1 MIPLAKPYIT
11 EEDKEAVLEV
21 LNTPFLSLGPKLR
34 EFEKIMADY
43 AGRKYAIAV
52 NSGTSALHLAIKALG
67 IGPEDEVITTPFS
80 FIASANCIL
89 YEGAKPVF
97 VDVEED
103 TLNINPQKIESAI
116 TPNTKAILPVDVF
129 GHPCRWEEILAIA
142 ERYGLKVIE
151 DSCEALGSE
160 YKGKRCGS
168 FGDVSTFAF
177 YPNKQITTGEGG
189 VILTDQE
196 EIYKMCR
203 SLRNQGRGETDAWLL
218 HERLGY
224 NYRMDEMS
232 CALGISQMRKIEK
245 ILRMREVVAEYY
257 NALLREIEGV
267 RIPYVAPYATRVSW
281 FVYVIRVRNRDTVMR
296 RLEEKG
302 IQCRPYFAPP
312 IHLQPFYR
320 ERFGYKEGDFPVA
333 EKASK
338 EVLALPFFTT
348 LSKEEIERVA
358 QALRECEGIPN

>member
-11 EEDKEAVLEV
+11 EDDKQAVLEV
-21 LNTPFLSLGPKLR
+21 LNTPYLSLGPKLP
-34 EFEKIMADY
+34 EFEKIMAEY
-43 AGRKYAIAV
+43 AGRKYAVAV

-67 IGPEDEVITTPFS
+67 IGPGDEVITTPFS

-103 TLNINPQKIESAI
+103 TLNINPEKIEEAI
-116 TPNTKAILPVDVF
+116 TPDTKAILPVDVF

-142 ERYGLKVIE
+142 EQHDLKVIE

-160 YKGKRCGS
+160 YKGRRCGS
-168 FGDVSTFAF
+168 FGDASAFAF

-196 EIYKMCR
+196 EIHKLCW
-203 SLRNQGRGETDAWLL
+203 SLRNQGRGESDAWLL

-224 NYRMDEMS
+224 NYRVDEMS
-232 CALGISQMRKIEK
+232 CALGISQMRKIEE
-245 ILRMREVVAEYY
+245 ILRMREAVAEYY
-257 NALLREIEGV
+257 DTLLGEIEGV
-267 RIPYVAPYATRVSW
+267 RIPHTAPYATRVSW
-281 FVYVIRVRNRDTVMR
+281 FVYVVRVGNRDKVMR
-296 RLEEKG
+296 SLEEKE

-333 EKASK
+333 ERAS
-338 EVLALPFFTT
+338 EEALAIPFFTA
-348 LSKEEIERVA
+348 LSKKEMEEVA
-358 QALRECEGIPN
+358 QALKV